1 MSAAEPRAGEKLIIQ
16 EDCAEDKLKNGI
28 LTLTNQRLIFEKTEG
43 RMTTLSK
50 KTEEVLLDIPLTIIS
65 ASRSEGFIIA
75 KVVVELND
83 RSYKFGVLNTGHWAK
98 EIMTQVNEAKR
109 KSEA

>member
-1 MSAAEPRAGEKLIIQ
+1 MSAAQPRPGERLVLQ

-28 LTLTNQRLIFEKTEG
+28 LTLTNLRLIFERTEG

-50 KTEEVLLDIPLTIIS
+50 KTEEVLLDIPLSQILS
-65 ASRSEGFIIA
+65 SESEGFVIA
-75 KVVVELND
+75 KVVVKLSD

-98 EIMTQVNEAKR
+98 EIRTQVKDATR
-109 KSEA
+109 G

>member
-1 MSAAEPRAGEKLIIQ
+1 MSAANPRPGEKLIIQ

-50 KTEEVLLDIPLTIIS
+50 KTEEVLLDIPLTMIS
-65 ASRSEGFIIA
+65 ASKSEGFIIA

-109 KSEA
+109 T

>member
-1 MSAAEPRAGEKLIIQ
+1 VSGAEPRPGEKLILQ

-50 KTEEVLLDIPLTIIS
+50 KTEEVLLDIPLEEIVLS
-65 ASRSEGFIIA
+65 KSEGFIVA
-75 KVVVELND
+75 KVVVELSD
-83 RSYKFGVLNTGHWAK
+83 RRTYKYGVLNTGNWAR
-98 EIMTQVNEAKR
+98 EIMDQVKKVKR
-109 KSEA
+109 S

>member
-1 MSAAEPRAGEKLIIQ
+1 MSGAEPRPGEKLILQ

-50 KTEEVLLDIPLTIIS
+50 KTEEVLLDIPLEEIVLS
-65 ASRSEGFIIA
+65 KSEGFIVA
-75 KVVVELND
+75 KVVVELSD
-83 RSYKFGVLNTGHWAK
+83 RGTYKFGVLNTGNWAR
-98 EIMTQVNEAKR
+98 EIMDQVKKVKR
-109 KSEA
+109 S

>member
-1 MSAAEPRAGEKLIIQ
+1 VSGAEPRPGEKLIMQ

-50 KTEEVLLDIPLTIIS
+50 KTEEVLLDISLEEIS

-75 KVVVELND
+75 KVVVELSD

-98 EIMTQVNEAKR
+98 EIMNQVNEAKH
-109 KSEA
+109 S

>member
-1 MSAAEPRAGEKLIIQ
+1 MSAANPRPGEKLIIQ

-50 KTEEVLLDIPLTIIS
+50 KTEEVLLDIPLTMIS
-65 ASRSEGFIIA
+65 ASKSEGFIIA

-83 RSYKFGVLNTGHWAK
+83 QSYKFGVLNTGHWAK

-109 KSEA
+109 T

>member
-1 MSAAEPRAGEKLIIQ
+1 MGEAQPRPGERLIMQ

-28 LTLTNQRLIFEKTEG
+28 LSLTNQRLIFEKTEG

-50 KTEEVLLDIPLTIIS
+50 KTEEVLLDIPLEKIS
-65 ASRSEGFIIA
+65 ASKSEGFIIA
-75 KVVVELND
+75 RVVVELSD

-98 EIMTQVNEAKR
+98 QIMTQVN
-109 KSEA
+109 KSKPI

>member
-1 MSAAEPRAGEKLIIQ
+1 VSGAEPRPGEKLIMQ

-28 LTLTNQRLIFEKTEG
+28 LTLTNQRLICEKTEG

-50 KTEEVLLDIPLTIIS
+50 KTEEVLLDIPLEKIS
-65 ASRSEGFIIA
+65 ISKSEGFIIA
-75 KVVVELND
+75 KVVVELSD

-98 EIMTQVNEAKR
+98 EIMSQVNVAKY
-109 KSEA
+109 S

>member
-1 MSAAEPRAGEKLIIQ
+1 VSGAEPRPGEKLIKQ

-50 KTEEVLLDIPLTIIS
+50 KTEEVLLDIPLEKIS
-65 ASRSEGFIIA
+65 ATKSEGFIIA
-75 KVVVELND
+75 KVVVELGD

-109 KSEA
+109 C

>member
-75 KVVVELND
+75 KVVVELD
-83 RSYKFGVLNTGHWAK
+83 DHSYKFGVLNTGHWAK

>member
-1 MSAAEPRAGEKLIIQ
+1 VSGAEPRPGEKLIIQ

-50 KTEEVLLDIPLTIIS
+50 KTEEVLLDIPLEKIL
-65 ASRSEGFIIA
+65 ASKSEGFIVA
-75 KVVVELND
+75 KVVVELGD

-98 EIMTQVNEAKR
+98 EIMAQASKAKR
-109 KSEA
+109 S

>member
-1 MSAAEPRAGEKLIIQ
+1 VSGAEPRPGERLILQ

-50 KTEEVLLDIPLTIIS
+50 KTEEVLLDIPLSQIEDSKT
-65 ASRSEGFIIA
+65 EGFIVA
-75 KVVVELND
+75 KVVVHVVGSRL
-83 RSYKFGVLNTGHWAK
+83 YKFGVLNTGHWAR
-98 EIMTQVNEAKR
+98 EIMTQVKKAKHL
-109 KSEA
+109 

>member
-1 MSAAEPRAGEKLIIQ
+1 VSAAEPRPGEKLIIQ

-50 KTEEVLLDIPLTIIS
+50 KTEEVLLDIPLTIILG
-65 ASRSEGFIIA
+65 SRSEGFIIA
-75 KVVVELND
+75 KVVVELTD

-98 EIMTQVNEAKR
+98 EIMAQVNEAKN
-109 KSEA
+109 KSDS